1 LWLRVVVV
9 AEVVQVVQVGVEVV
23 EEVDLEPELDFQ

>member
-23 EEVDLEPELDFQ
+23 EEVDLEPELDCP